1 MLAYTRNE
9 TMQILRDP
17 IRLTFAFVGS
27 ALLMLVCGFGI
38 TTDVEHIRYAT
49 FDQDQSFESREYLE
63 QFAAST
69 RYFKEERPALSAD
82 DALER
87 LKSDEVSLVL
97 EIPPDFGHDLRRGD
111 GPEVLAQVDGAMTFR
126 GETVAQYVKGVTA
139 TMLNDP
145 GLPTSAPQKF
155 TADIEN
161 RYMYN
166 PTFESVYS
174 IVPSVPALLLLLIP
188 AILMTVAIVREKELG
203 SMINFYVT
211 PTGKLEYLVGK
222 QIPYIVIGIINFIIL
237 ALMTV
242 TVFQVPIKGN
252 FLMLLLCTVLYVT
265 ATTGLGMVT
274 STFTSSQVAAVF
286 VTAILTITPTIQFSG
301 LLQPVSTLEGS
312 ARVVGS
318 LWPATYYMHS
328 SLGTYTKGLGARL
341 MMGDILFLA
350 GCIPVFLAIS
360 WLGLR
365 KQER

>member
-1 MLAYTRNE
+1 
-9 TMQILRDP
+9 
-17 IRLTFAFVGS
+17 
-27 ALLMLVCGFGI
+27 
-38 TTDVEHIRYAT
+38 
-49 FDQDQSFESREYLE
+49 
-63 QFAAST
+63 
-69 RYFKEERPALSAD
+69 
-82 DALER
+82 
-87 LKSDEVSLVL
+87 
-97 EIPPDFGHDLRRGD
+97 
-111 GPEVLAQVDGAMTFR
+111 
-126 GETVAQYVKGVTA
+126 
-139 TMLNDP
+139 
-145 GLPTSAPQKF
+145 
-155 TADIEN
+155 
-161 RYMYN
+161 
-166 PTFESVYS
+166 
-174 IVPSVPALLLLLIP
+174 
-188 AILMTVAIVREKELG
+188 
-203 SMINFYVT
+203 
-211 PTGKLEYLVGK
+211 
-222 QIPYIVIGIINFIIL
+222 
-237 ALMTV
+237 
-242 TVFQVPIKGN
+242 VFQVPIKGN